1 MWLARKTSSAKEE
14 ELRAVSTRQ
23 GMEAA
28 AVCAPYGIYARPP
41 EQEELLLLSVGENK
55 ICLGAVQERQP
66 ELQEGEILLCSA
78 GGASIHL
85 CADGKILLNGKVFE

>member
-1 MWLARKTSSAKEE
+1 MWLARRTSSAKEE

-23 GMEAA
+23 GMEAP
-28 AVCAPYGIYARPP
+28 AVSAPYRISARPP

-55 ICLGAVQERQP
+55 VCLGAVQERQP
-66 ELQEGEILLCSA
+66 ALEAGEILLRSA
-78 GGASIHL
+78 GGASIRL